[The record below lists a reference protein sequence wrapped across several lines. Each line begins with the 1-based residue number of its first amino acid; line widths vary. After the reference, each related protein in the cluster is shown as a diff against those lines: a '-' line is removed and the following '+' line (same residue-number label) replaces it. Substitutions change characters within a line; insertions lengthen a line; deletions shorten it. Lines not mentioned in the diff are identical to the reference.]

1 LGASINSLV
10 GDDRNRRGVNGHRTS
25 RSLELGKYRKKIK
38 GREDRSSRA
47 FQLTPKI
54 AISTGGSIY
63 PVECKEKGVYVFVLA
78 RLELLGAGS

>member
-1 LGASINSLV
+1 MGTVHRDHLNLV
-10 GDDRNRRGVNGHRTS
+10 NIET
-25 RSLELGKYRKKIK
+25 KIK
-38 GREDRSSRA
+38 KREDRSSRA

-63 PVECKEKGVYVFVLA
+63 PVECKEKGVYAFVLA